1 MKKEGEIMSRLMS
14 NIQEINIPT
23 HIQKQIGLEKN
34 WKSKISPK
42 SVEKVVNTANRFKKA
57 LKELSKN

>member
-1 MKKEGEIMSRLMS
+1 MKKEGEVMSRLMS

-42 SVEKVVNTANRFKKA
+42 SVKK
-57 LKELSKN
+57 